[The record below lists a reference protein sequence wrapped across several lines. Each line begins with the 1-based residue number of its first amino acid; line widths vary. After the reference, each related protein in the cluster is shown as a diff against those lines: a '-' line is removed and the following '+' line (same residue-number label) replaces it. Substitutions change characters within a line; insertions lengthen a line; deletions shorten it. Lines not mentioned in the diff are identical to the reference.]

1 MAEIKKYFCHVIWCV
16 LWMKKSSDSTI
27 CWFLQLV
34 GLVCNMLNNNMKQW
48 ELYVEC
54 IFKIHKTGSL
64 KTLIFRE
71 QVKWKRHRWVQTRH
85 CLCRTCSC
93 CISVWHGSVPVHFLL
108 NLPRQWVTCFSVG
121 RYVMPWLKSRSS
133 YTDCPLSLWFE
144 LFFFNKKMTKR
155 CSKV

>member
-16 LWMKKSSDSTI
+16 LWMKKSSDLLYVG
-27 CWFLQLV
+27 FLQLV